1 MAESANVKD
10 EWDLQTEKI
19 QERMDKISRKI
30 LIMSGKGGVGKTTI
44 TVNLAN
50 ALVDMGCTVPGF
62 P

>member
-30 LIMSGKGGVGKTTI
+30 LIMSGKGGVFSI
-44 TVNLAN
+44 QI
-50 ALVDMGCTVPGF
+50 
-62 P
+62 